1 MLYQVMVSE
10 LNNGY
15 ENGDIVFQTTNK
27 KEAIQYLHRFA
38 KIKEPEDYRIGVHYQ
53 AYVIEKDSHGDVIDQ
68 RWIPNAIQPQR
79 LVRNEYGR
87 IIDFAAAVILMDDD
101 LREDIHQKLAPCSD
115 QRFFNAYAKA
125 HAQRFNEIWE
135 SAKAH
140 PVM

>member
-38 KIKEPEDYRIGVHYQ
+38 KIKEPEDYHIGVHYQ
-53 AYVIEKDSHGDVIDQ
+53 AYVIEKDSHGDVIDL

-79 LVRNEYGR
+79 LVRNEYG
-87 IIDFAAAVILMDDD
+87 ITIDFETSVMLMDDA
-101 LREDIHQKLAPCSD
+101 LREELHAKLSPCSD

-125 HAQRFNEIWE
+125 HVQKFNELWE
-135 SAKAH
+135 PAKIH
-140 PVM
+140 PVW